1 MDRLGVG
8 FPRRRWIAGLLLGV
22 TAIFMAAAYVM
33 LGPTGAVSD
42 RGDQR
47 AIRSHDQEAAAA
59 NARGGQRRSA
69 DGPPQKAGDSPPAQQ
84 TPTLAAL
91 VTPQIEARLSA
102 QRHGLDPR
110 NDGWQSEALVEVAKV
125 QLGRIVK
132 QLAHTGTLDP
142 SDLADVLA
150 DVLAEDF
157 ACSPLRP
164 PQLAVAF
171 RDQAVVVRRPD
182 RASLDASSAAYRNAS
197 GLAQALAE
205 LAESLGRADTVESE
219 IIIHGLATDANM
231 SGMKTL
237 IQLSGRPGERS
248 YQDNT
253 TWDCLWKRTAEGP
266 PRLSAIRVREYEE
279 IEALGQQRQKNPWFA
294 DCTQSVL
301 GQNRSFGEQLVYGLD
316 HWLKRVERAHRMHVF
331 SNHGLA
337 VGDVN
342 GDGLDDV
349 YVCQPGGLPNR
360 LFVQNTDGT
369 ATDRSEWA
377 GVDWLDAT
385 SSALLV
391 DLDNDSDQDLV
402 LATLVGLLIMANDSA
417 GRFELKAI
425 LPTGDADM
433 QSLSAADYDNDGDLD
448 LYICLNFP
456 KVTAETSEAPSTFVY
471 HDANDGAPNRLFR
484 NDIADGQWR
493 LVDVTRHTGMDV
505 DNRRHSLAAAWEDYD
520 NDGDQDLYVANDY
533 GQNCL
538 YRNDAGQFVNVA
550 RDAGVVDFGS
560 GMSVSWGDYN
570 RDGLMDLYVGNMFS
584 SAGSRITSQP
594 GFRPGVDRQTR
605 DILRRFAKGNSLFQN
620 LGNGQFREVGAE
632 SAVEMGRWAW
642 SSIFLDINN
651 NGWED
656 IFVANGYITTEDT
669 GDL

>member
-1 MDRLGVG
+1 M
-8 FPRRRWIAGLLLGV
+8 AGLLLGV
-22 TAIFMAAAYVM
+22 VLVLMAAAYVAF
-33 LGPTGAVSD
+33 PPQVRVSD
-42 RGDQR
+42 RSGQHPREDL
-47 AIRSHDQEAAAA
+47 SQE
-59 NARGGQRRSA
+59 Q
-69 DGPPQKAGDSPPAQQ
+69 AGDSAPAQL
-84 TPTLAAL
+84 TRSLAAL

-110 NDGWQSEALVEVAKV
+110 NDGWQSEALVEEAKV
-125 QLGRIVK
+125 QLARILK
-132 QLAHTGTLDP
+132 QLADTDTLDANE
-142 SDLADVLA
+142 LAEVLA
-150 DVLAEDF
+150 DDF

-164 PQLAVAF
+164 RQLGVAF

-197 GLAQALAE
+197 GLAEALAE
-205 LAESLGRADTVESE
+205 LAESLGRADTIESE
-219 IIIHGLATDANM
+219 IIIYGVATEENVA
-231 SGMKTL
+231 GMKTA
-237 IQLSGRPGERS
+237 IQLSGRPSART
-248 YQDNT
+248 YQVNA
-253 TWDCLWKRTAEGP
+253 TWDCLWKRTADGP
-266 PRLSAIRVREYEE
+266 PRLLAIRVREYEE
-279 IEALGQQRQKNPWFA
+279 IETLGQHRQKNPWFA

-301 GQNRSFGEQLVYGLD
+301 GQNRPFGEQLTYGLD
-316 HWLKRVERAHRMHVF
+316 HWLARVERVHRMHVF

-360 LFVQNTDGT
+360 LFVQNPDGT

-391 DLDNDSDQDLV
+391 DLDNDADQDLV
-402 LATLVGLLIMANDSA
+402 LATLVGLLVMANDST

-425 LPTGDADM
+425 LPTGGADM

-456 KVTAETSEAPSTFVY
+456 KVTPESSEALNRFIY
-471 HDANDGAPNRLFR
+471 HDANDGAANRLFR
-484 NDIADGQWR
+484 NEIADGQWR
-493 LVDVTRHTGMDV
+493 LVDVTRQTGMDA

-538 YRNDAGQFVNVA
+538 YQNDAGQFVNVA
-550 RDAGVVDFGS
+550 RAAGVVDFGS

-570 RDGLMDLYVGNMFS
+570 RDGRMDLYVGNMFS
-584 SAGSRITSQP
+584 SAGSRITPQA
-594 GFRPGVDRQTR
+594 GFRPGIDPGTR
-605 DILRRFAKGNSLFQN
+605 NILRRFAKGNSLFAN
-620 LGNGQFREVGAE
+620 LGNGQFRELGAE